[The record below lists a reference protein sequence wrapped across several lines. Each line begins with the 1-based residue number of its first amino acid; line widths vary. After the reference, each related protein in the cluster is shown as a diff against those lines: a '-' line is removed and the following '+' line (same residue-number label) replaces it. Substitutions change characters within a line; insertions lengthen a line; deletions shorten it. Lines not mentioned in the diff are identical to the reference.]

1 MAKVYNLK
9 YSSTKDKM
17 RDMFIAYKWL
27 AELNGA
33 LCNSDEHYP
42 KELKH
47 YIELAG
53 MCFKSLLD
61 LEEIKDDDHLR
72 YLKYKRDA
80 KIILA
85 NNSFEVLVWPG
96 GWHFSNLYTSATTSE
111 QSIVFNELH
120 SLRNSDCPYINKIEL
135 NILLYRLYIVMN
147 TPNRVYYNQMYSFI
161 KSAIDNVVVTAEDRA
176 RNLEAHELFSMFL
189 MMRNSNAIEK

>member
-1 MAKVYNLK
+1 MAEVYNLK

-17 RDMFIAYKWL
+17 RDMFIAFKWL

-80 KIILA
+80 KVINFKTLLIQIKMLIPISCYLEYCII
-85 NNSFEVLVWPG
+85 
-96 GWHFSNLYTSATTSE
+96 
-111 QSIVFNELH
+111 I
-120 SLRNSDCPYINKIEL
+120 
-135 NILLYRLYIVMN
+135 
-147 TPNRVYYNQMYSFI
+147 
-161 KSAIDNVVVTAEDRA
+161 
-176 RNLEAHELFSMFL
+176 
-189 MMRNSNAIEK
+189 